1 VKKLILAIESSCDET
16 AAALVDAHGSV
27 IGSELVSQISTHNL
41 YGGVV
46 PEVASR
52 AHFEEIDAVV
62 RTLVQKSGIDP
73 LRDLEAVAAT
83 MGPGLIGPLL
93 VGVSYARGIAVAWKK
108 PFVGVHHLRGH
119 LASALLEKDPTR
131 SMRDQLRELSPAL
144 VLLASGGHTQL
155 LLLEETFS
163 ATSLADT
170 ADDAAGECFDKSAKL
185 MGLPYPGGPAIE
197 KLARESSG
205 GERAKAFA
213 SELPKPKSAAG
224 FSFSGLKTAIRLK
237 LSQNPAL
244 QRDADFCWAIEDTIA
259 QVFERALKATY
270 GDLKHEGRA
279 PRTLVLCGGVSANLK
294 LRSLFER
301 FAEGRKMQVLLPPL
315 RYCTDNAAMIAGAA
329 WLQSDEQNLVDV
341 QARIPMEISRGAS
354 R

>member
-1 VKKLILAIESSCDET
+1 MKKLILAIESSCDET

-224 FSFSGLKTAIRLK
+224 FPFLGSKPPFAS
-237 LSQNPAL
+237 SS
-244 QRDADFCWAIEDTIA
+244 
-259 QVFERALKATY
+259 
-270 GDLKHEGRA
+270 
-279 PRTLVLCGGVSANLK
+279 PRTPRSSAMRIFAGLSKTPSRKFLNA
-294 LRSLFER
+294 RSRPPTGISNTRAARRARSCSAVAFRPTSSCAASLS
-301 FAEGRKMQVLLPPL
+301 ALPK
-315 RYCTDNAAMIAGAA
+315 GARCKSCCHHCA
-329 WLQSDEQNLVDV
+329 T
-341 QARIPMEISRGAS
+341 APTTRP
-354 R
+354 